1 MEDAPTRFTIR
12 PDDYHVPYAGTAE
25 DGRRFFLTKELFSE
39 TSAWVGLFLWKA
51 DGQFDEVRVSAI
63 GRAPGLPPGQAAPA
77 DSADLCK
84 LALLNLASTSL
95 NRSRLSRSPHW
106 STAQSSD
113 GRSTATPTA
122 RTSSASSPATSSATT
137 RPGTVT
143 ATTPDSTSPQPHL
156 CREAVTSRP
165 PATMTVRPC
174 TRSCRFVRLS
184 TLRVVRAEHCGLFV
198 TLHLNRSR
206 ELCRV

>member
-1 MEDAPTRFTIR
+1 MEDAPARFTIR

-25 DGRRFFLTKELFSE
+25 DGRRFFLTEELFSD

-51 DGQFDEVRVSAI
+51 DGQFDEVRVSAV

-77 DSADLCK
+77 DSDRLVQAR
-84 LALLNLASTSL
+84 LAELGKHVLEPITVE
-95 NRSRLSRSPHW
+95 P
-106 STAQSSD
+106 TAQSSD

-143 ATTPDSTSPQPHL
+143 TTTPDSTSPQPHL

-165 PATMTVRPC
+165 PATMTVRPR
-174 TRSCRFVRLS
+174 TRSCRRPD
-184 TLRVVRAEHCGLFV
+184 RACSG
-198 TLHLNRSR
+198 RSR
-206 ELCRV
+206 PRPQP